1 MLDLTTSFATFPV
14 LTTPRCTLRALTL
27 ADTDALF
34 RILSSPDVNR
44 YMGHPPM
51 QTQAE
56 AAARIQ
62 MYHNSFQ
69 KQTGLMW
76 GVFNR
81 ETDALMGTCVLWNFV
96 RQHYRA
102 EIGYLLHPDWWRQ
115 GIMTE
120 VATAAID
127 FIFAEIQLHSLEA
140 HIDPENAASR
150 RLLEKLGFVQEGYFR
165 ENYYDTAKS
174 EFVDTAVF
182 SLLKPH
188 WTQR

>member
-1 MLDLTTSFATFPV
+1 
-14 LTTPRCTLRALTL
+14 
-27 ADTDALF
+27 
-34 RILSSPDVNR
+34 
-44 YMGHPPM
+44 
-51 QTQAE
+51 
-56 AAARIQ
+56 

-76 GVFNR
+76 GVFHR

-120 VATAAID
+120 VVTVAID
-127 FIFAEIQLHSLEA
+127 FIFTEIQLHSLEA
-140 HIDPENAASR
+140 QIDPENAASR
-150 RLLEKLGFVQEGYFR
+150 RLLEKLGFVQEGYFC

-174 EFVDTAVF
+174 KFVDTAVF
-182 SLLKPH
+182 SLLKSN